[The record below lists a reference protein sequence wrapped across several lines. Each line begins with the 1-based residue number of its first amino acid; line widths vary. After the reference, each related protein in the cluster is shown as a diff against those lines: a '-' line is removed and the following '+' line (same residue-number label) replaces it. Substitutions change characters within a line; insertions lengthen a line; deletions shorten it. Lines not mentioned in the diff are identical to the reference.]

1 MPPLTI
7 KSHKTV
13 DIIKQTITIQNKLGL
28 HTRATIKLVEL
39 VNDFDAKITIS
50 HHDKHADADSVLGL
64 MVLETCYGQE
74 IEITATGNQANEA
87 MTAVTELI
95 ENKFL
100 EEE

>member
-1 MPPLTI
+1 MSD
-7 KSHKTV
+7 KKV

-50 HHDKHADADSVLGL
+50 HNNKQADADSVLGL
-64 MVLETCYGQE
+64 MVLETCFGQE
-74 IEITATGNQANEA
+74 IEITATGNDAKKA
-87 MTAVTELI
+87 MLAVTKLI
-95 ENKFL
+95 EDKFL

>member
-1 MPPLTI
+1 M
-7 KSHKTV
+7 

-39 VNDFDAKITIS
+39 VNNFDAKITIR
-50 HHDKHADADSVLGL
+50 HHGKQADADSVLGL

-74 IEITATGNQANEA
+74 IEVIATGNEAEQA
-87 MTAVTELI
+87 MIAVHQLI
-95 ENKFL
+95 EDKFL

>member
-1 MPPLTI
+1 L
-7 KSHKTV
+7 

-39 VNDFDAKITIS
+39 VNAFDAKIII
-50 HHDKHADADSVLGL
+50 KHNGKKADAGSVLGL
-64 MVLETCYGQE
+64 LVLETCFGQE
-74 IEITATGNQANEA
+74 IEIEAQGAQAQEA
-87 MTAVTELI
+87 MFAVTELI

>member
-1 MPPLTI
+1 M
-7 KSHKTV
+7 

-39 VNDFDAKITIS
+39 VNAFDAQITIT
-50 HHDKHADADSVLGL
+50 HNNKKADAGSVLGL
-64 MVLETCYGQE
+64 LVLETCFGQE
-74 IEITATGNQANEA
+74 IEIEAQGTQAQQA
-87 MTAVTELI
+87 MLAVTQLI

>member
-1 MPPLTI
+1 M
-7 KSHKTV
+7 

-39 VNDFDAKITIS
+39 VNAFDAQIIIT
-50 HHDKHADADSVLGL
+50 HNGKQADAGSVLGL
-64 MVLETCYGQE
+64 LVLETCFGQE
-74 IEITATGNQANEA
+74 IKIEAKGPEAKQA
-87 MTAVTELI
+87 MQAVTELI

>member
-1 MPPLTI
+1 M
-7 KSHKTV
+7 

-39 VNDFDAKITIS
+39 VNAFDAQIIIT
-50 HHDKHADADSVLGL
+50 HNGKQADAGSVLGL
-64 MVLETCYGQE
+64 LVLETCFGQE
-74 IEITATGNQANEA
+74 IEIEAKGPEAKQA
-87 MTAVTELI
+87 MQAVTELI